1 MKVNLVFAAFG
12 WHVHIS
18 ITDVV
23 YVGFVS
29 LSLLHHTFLDV
40 QVAHLA
46 NKTVEIVVNI
56 DLTALI
62 WVTFWIVSN
71 HASRITADRLT
82 YVCGLWI
89 WASWKINII
98 LVFILLHSIE
108 SGILGEMH
116 LLHELVATKS
126 CLVLDGAILVH
137 HVWAL
142 DQFLA
147 SLTVNGFLVLIGL
160 TI

>member
-1 MKVNLVFAAFG
+1 
-12 WHVHIS
+12 
-18 ITDVV
+18 
-23 YVGFVS
+23 VGFVS

-89 WASWKINII
+89 
-98 LVFILLHSIE
+98 
-108 SGILGEMH
+108 
-116 LLHELVATKS
+116 
-126 CLVLDGAILVH
+126 
-137 HVWAL
+137 
-142 DQFLA
+142 
-147 SLTVNGFLVLIGL
+147 
-160 TI
+160 